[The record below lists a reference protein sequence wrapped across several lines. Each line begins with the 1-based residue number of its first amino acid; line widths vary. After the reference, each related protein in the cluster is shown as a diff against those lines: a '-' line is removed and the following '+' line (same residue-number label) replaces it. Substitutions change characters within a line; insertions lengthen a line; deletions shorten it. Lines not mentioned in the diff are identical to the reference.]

1 MECGGRPLAD
11 EAGEAAADG
20 ETKRNTMAKPPATKH
35 PAATRP
41 PAAGKRPAAKRGPAA
56 TAAASAARPRASRMH
71 DVPNVMTEEDFE
83 QLPDQPFAE
92 SSVDA
97 LDPDLR
103 HRLVS
108 EAAYQRY
115 VDRGYADG
123 YDLEDWLQAEAAVD
137 HLLLNRKPE

>member
-1 MECGGRPLAD
+1 LAR
-11 EAGEAAADG
+11 GAADG
-20 ETKRNTMAKPPATKH
+20 ETERIIMANSPATKR
-35 PAATRP
+35 PAAS
-41 PAAGKRPAAKRGPAA
+41 KRPAAKRAPAA
-56 TAAASAARPRASRMH
+56 TAGPARPRASRMH
-71 DVPNVMTEEDFE
+71 DVPNLVTEDEFE

-97 LDPDLR
+97 VDPDLR

-123 YDLEDWLQAEAAVD
+123 YDLDDWLQAEAAID
-137 HLLLNRKPE
+137 HLLVNRKPE